1 MEAYREIID
10 GKKLIDIMNIPKK
23 FINSKIEIILLP
35 VLSKEKKSIERNKL
49 KKEMSA
55 ISLNTKSYTFN
66 RDDANAR

>member
-10 GKKLIDIMNIPKK
+10 GKKLIDIINIPKK
-23 FINSKIEIILLP
+23 FIDSKIEIILLP
-35 VLSKEKKSIERNKL
+35 VLSKEKKNIERNKL

-55 ISLNTKSYTFN
+55 ISLNTKNYTFN